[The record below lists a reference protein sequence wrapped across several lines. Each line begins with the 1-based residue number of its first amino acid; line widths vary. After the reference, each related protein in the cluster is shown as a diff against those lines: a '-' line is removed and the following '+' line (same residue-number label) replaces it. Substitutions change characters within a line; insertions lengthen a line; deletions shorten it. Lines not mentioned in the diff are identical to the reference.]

1 MMFNLN
7 EDNKDVDSII
17 SHLESLI
24 VNLRKLN
31 KLDSDIIGLI
41 QDLFEGEISDY
52 MNKYYLLGV
61 EVNPQYETQI
71 IDNILDLINILSKIK

>member
-1 MMFNLN
+1 MFNLN